1 MLHHAAS
8 LLDDYILVF
17 AGVDDFVGIRRV
29 ECAVGES
36 CVDDIVDGQGRA
48 LGRSD
53 ADVVKLDS
61 G

>member
-1 MLHHAAS
+1 MLIYY
-8 LLDDYILVF
+8 YILVF
-17 AGVDDFVGIRRV
+17 AGVDDFVGVRRV

-36 CVDDIVDGQGRA
+36 CVDDIVDGQGRT